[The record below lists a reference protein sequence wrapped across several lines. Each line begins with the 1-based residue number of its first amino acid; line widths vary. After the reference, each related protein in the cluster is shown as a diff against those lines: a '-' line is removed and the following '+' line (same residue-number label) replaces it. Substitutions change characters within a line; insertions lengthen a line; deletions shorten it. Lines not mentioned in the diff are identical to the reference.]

1 MRIWLSELMKL
12 KDIVTKSHIFV
23 VAIKEESL
31 KSNRARV
38 LDFQLSKFCLFP
50 KKSHPKIIKKRYDIP
65 YAGIR

>member
-23 VAIKEESL
+23 ADIKEESL

-38 LDFQLSKFCLFP
+38 FGFQISKFCVFFFE
-50 KKSHPKIIKKRYDIP
+50 KSHPKIIKTLEFT
-65 YAGIR
+65 IR